1 MRLDQAGALYFGAFL
16 KRPPEVPGHQAPA
29 DAATNT
35 GQTVTLSSS
44 ARDYIC
50 RSGLITYR
58 LDRLST
64 FGSGSLQTSPGVVV
78 KGAQQALWTS
88 AAITNGTWYW
98 QAKATA
104 FQIGAGP
111 AFAAQSFGAPTH
123 NFVEQFG
130 ALYRTM
136 YLLGNRGI
144 QALSPTN
151 YRAIAVIENRGI
163 WALAA
168 PTYRALTLLDA
179 RGIQALAV
187 LMRALT
193 NLESY
198 TNDPEF
204 PWLLSISPTQQYRNG
219 QVSLVGDGFG
229 ANAAAWTSSVLLGA
243 ILENMGVV
251 AWQTRSPGL
260 WPCNGVNPNVFS
272 PAIVVTVPADAVSG
286 LVKVEETT

>member
-16 KRPPEVPGHQAPA
+16 KRRPEVPSHQAPA

-64 FGSGSLQTSPGVVV
+64 FGSGSLQTSSGVMV

-88 AAITNGTWYW
+88 AAIPNGTWYW

-111 AFAAQSFGAPTH
+111 AFAAQNFGAPTH
-123 NFVEQFG
+123 NFVESFG
-130 ALYRTM
+130 ALYRSIE
-136 YLLGNRGI
+136 LLANRGV

-151 YRAIAVIENRGI
+151 YRALELVANRGI
-163 WALAA
+163 WALPS

-179 RGIQALAV
+179 RGIQALQV
-187 LMRALT
+187 LLRALNT
-193 NLESY
+193 LESY
-198 TNDPEF
+198 TNDPMF
-204 PWLLSISPTQQYRNG
+204 PWLFAVRPNQQYQSG
-219 QVSLVGDGFG
+219 QVALVGDGLG
-229 ANAAAWTSSVLLGA
+229 AAQATWTSSVLLGIA
-243 ILENMGVV
+243 LENMGVV
-251 AWQTRSPGL
+251 SWLSRSPGL
-260 WPCNGVNPNVFS
+260 WPANAVSPNVFGT
-272 PAIVVTVPADAVSG
+272 AILVTVPSDAVSG
-286 LVKVEETT
+286 LVKIEETT

>member
-29 DAATNT
+29 NAATNT

-104 FQIGAGP
+104 FGIGAGP
-111 AFAAQSFGAPTH
+111 VFAAQSFGAPTH

-130 ALYRTM
+130 ALYRAIWI
-136 YLLGNRGI
+136 LGNRGV
-144 QALSPTN
+144 QALASPT
-151 YRAIAVIENRGI
+151 YRGLELVENRGLQ
-163 WALAA
+163 ALPAI
-168 PTYRALTLLDA
+168 TYRALTLLDA
-179 RGIQALAV
+179 RGIQALV
-187 LMRALT
+187 ELYRALT
-193 NLESY
+193 LLESY

-243 ILENMGVV
+243 ILEQMGIVS
-251 AWQTRSPGL
+251 WSTRSAGL
-260 WPCNGVNPNVFS
+260 WPCNGVSPNVFS

>member
-16 KRPPEVPGHQAPA
+16 KRPPEVPSHQAPL

-50 RSGLITYR
+50 RGGLITYQ

-88 AAITNGTWYW
+88 AVIANGTWYW

-104 FQIGAGP
+104 FGIGAGP

-130 ALYRTM
+130 ALFRSLYV
-136 YLLGNRGI
+136 LGNRGV
-144 QALSPTN
+144 QALPSPT
-151 YRAIAVIENRGI
+151 YRGLELVANRGLQ
-163 WALAA
+163 ALPAI
-168 PTYRALTLLDA
+168 TYRALTLLDA

-243 ILENMGVV
+243 ILEVMGVV

-260 WPCNGVNPNVFS
+260 WPCNAVSPNVFS
-272 PAIVVTVPADAVSG
+272 PAITVTVPADAVSG